1 MFTFEFGRNLI
12 LSVMDEQIEMTYLPV
27 FLPEMPVFPFFEI
40 RFSR

>member
-27 FLPEMPVFPFFEI
+27 FCPKCPFFPFFEI